1 MSALNII
8 DNLERIKNNYKKLL
22 EIFPND
28 STLELYYKKVS
39 KSIDNLK
46 KETLKNKTSSNK
58 IKPHLIINFFF
69 FLLLFISLLL

>member
-1 MSALNII
+1 MSTLNII

-46 KETLKNKTSSNK
+46 KETLKNKTSSN
-58 IKPHLIINFFF
+58 N
-69 FLLLFISLLL
+69 

>member
-28 STLELYYKKVS
+28 LTLELYYKKVS

-46 KETLKNKTSSNK
+46 KETLKNKTSFN
-58 IKPHLIINFFF
+58 N
-69 FLLLFISLLL
+69 

>member
-1 MSALNII
+1 MSTLNII

-28 STLELYYKKVS
+28 LTLELYYKKVS

-46 KETLKNKTSSNK
+46 KEYLKNKTSFN
-58 IKPHLIINFFF
+58 N
-69 FLLLFISLLL
+69 